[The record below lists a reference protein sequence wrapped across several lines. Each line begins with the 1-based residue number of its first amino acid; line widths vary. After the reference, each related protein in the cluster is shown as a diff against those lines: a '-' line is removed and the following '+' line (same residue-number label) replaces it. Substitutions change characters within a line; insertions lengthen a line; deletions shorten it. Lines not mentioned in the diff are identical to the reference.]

1 MVLLGWRFLYKVN
14 MVVRGFME
22 IINKDEVLFC
32 EIC

>member
-1 MVLLGWRFLYKVN
+1 MMVNGIILYKVN